1 MYIPFYNYVLSK
13 LDKITRSFNMY
24 SDTMIKALS
33 IKELKLEIKQYAIL
47 NVSHGGFPKYLQA
60 LEREY
65 YIRTIK

>member
-1 MYIPFYNYVLSK
+1 
-13 LDKITRSFNMY
+13 MY

-47 NVSHGGFPKYLQA
+47 NVSYGGFPKYLQA

-65 YIRTIK
+65 YIRTLK